1 MDIWVENLKL
11 KQLVLILVEIDQD
24 FEVETFTW
32 EKLDCQEE
40 IKSAFNL

>member
-1 MDIWVENLKL
+1 MGRESENKTVTFNVAG
-11 KQLVLILVEIDQD
+11 KNKE

-40 IKSAFNL
+40 IKTAFNL

>member
-1 MDIWVENLKL
+1 MGREPEIKTVSFN
-11 KQLVLILVEIDQD
+11 ITGIDQD

-40 IKSAFNL
+40 IKSAFNI